1 MKIFIRH
8 RRTYS
13 LALFFALTLVF
24 LILYGCGGDD
34 DGGGGTVAVTYS
46 LSGQVTLTGSGS
58 SGVTMALSGAS
69 SATTITDASGNYT
82 FTGLDNG
89 SYTITPSR
97 TGFTFSPTSS
107 PQTVSGADITAVNFT
122 ATATQPVTYS
132 ISGQVVS
139 VATFSGVPGV
149 TMALSGASSATSITD
164 ASGNYNFTGLD
175 KGSSTIKPSRTGS
188 TFSPTSSPQ
197 NV

>member
-1 MKIFIRH
+1 MKRYSRTNVLAIFCA
-8 RRTYS
+8 
-13 LALFFALTLVF
+13 LASVI
-24 LILYGCGGDD
+24 LILYGCGADD
-34 DGGGGTVAVTYS
+34 SGVRGTFAVTHS
-46 LSGQVTLTGSGS
+46 ISGQVTSTGSGL

-82 FTGLDNG
+82 FTGLANG

-139 VATFSGVPGV
+139 VATFFGVPCV
-149 TMALSGASSATSITD
+149 TIALS
-164 ASGNYNFTGLD
+164 
-175 KGSSTIKPSRTGS
+175 R
-188 TFSPTSSPQ
+188 
-197 NV
+197 